1 MENVE
6 MKMNIPAVEP
16 LFFCVD
22 LAEGFHLPA
31 QYTQDEHEHLGPNG
45 IENILLNSREFQHAW
60 LIQGTSSG
68 NTFEINFLKSNKNWG
83 GISLYDLSSFDMDDS
98 TLINKLISFEGTDAT
113 GSYVRSDEGFDGTQA
128 SLGVLSWQPEAAI
141 TQNAGHYQSAH
152 FLIENPE
159 RTKVIQTL
167 DFDLEIINNDVA
179 IPEKHAN
186 YVSELNRLLV
196 NFDES
201 IKSGQKQL
209 AFYQS
214 LYVGI
219 MQNNIASLNDTADKA
234 IKDMND
240 KTDAAIK
247 ANQEQLDTD
256 TKNSQAKI
264 DKLVSDS
271 TAHKDE
277 VDKSLN
283 DLEDRQRKND
293 DDITQ
298 NKADIAANAEDI
310 KSAGVVTQDNAKTV
324 MQDILDTGGLSIGKS
339 DPATDSK
346 MDQMN
351 KMLEG
356 DM

>member
-1 MENVE
+1 MSDVQ
-6 MKMNIPAVEP
+6 MKMNIPAIKP

-83 GISLYDLSSFDMDDS
+83 GVSLYDLSNFDMDDS
-98 TLINKLISFEGTDAT
+98 TLINKLISFEGNDST

-167 DFDLEIINNDVA
+167 DFDLEIINNDVV
-179 IPEKHAN
+179 IPEKHAS
-186 YVSELNRLLV
+186 YISELNRLLV

-240 KTDAAIK
+240 KADAAVK
-247 ANQEQLDTD
+247 ANQDKLDAD
-256 TKNSQAKI
+256 TKDGQAKI
-264 DKLVSDS
+264 DKLVADS
-271 TAHKDE
+271 NARKTE
-277 VDKSLN
+277 IDKSLD
-283 DLEDRQRKND
+283 DLETRQNQND
-293 DDITQ
+293 T
-298 NKADIAANAEDI
+298 DIAANKKAIADNATAAASN
-310 KSAGVVTQDNAKTV
+310 KVVTQDNVKTV
-324 MQDILDTGGLSIGKS
+324 IQDVIDNGDLMIGDS
-339 DPATDSK
+339 DAETDSK
-346 MDQMN
+346 LDQMD
-351 KMLEG
+351 KMLKGE
-356 DM
+356 M